1 VEGTEEAAMTAE
13 AASVLVIDD
22 PAWGGLGE
30 VALRLIR
37 LGVDSFY
44 APEPGEAWL
53 LAKQEASRIRL
64 LLLAPSVSLRD
75 LDAVRNELAELEPD
89 LPRSCL
95 VVGPRPED
103 ARREELRKA
112 GIYWALWEP
121 WDESALRMA
130 LVGAMAALPESS
142 STRRFERFPTTL
154 LGRAFKGV
162 HRQDVLVS
170 SLSEGGAFL
179 ETPHPFETGTRLTL
193 EIEGTG
199 GSIVTKAEVVFQGE
213 PGDGKDRCGQTG
225 MGVSFGELKESAR
238 ERLDQT
244 LAEHQ
249 RRFEV

>member
-1 VEGTEEAAMTAE
+1 MAAE
-13 AASVLVIDD
+13 AGSVLVIDD

-37 LGVDSFY
+37 LGIDSFY

-64 LLLAPSVSLRD
+64 LLLAPGVSLREFD
-75 LDAVRNELAELEPD
+75 SIRNELSNREPD
-89 LPRSCL
+89 LPRSWL
-95 VVGPRPED
+95 VVGPCPDDE
-103 ARREELRKA
+103 RREELRKA

-130 LVGAMAALPESS
+130 LSGAMAALPETS

-179 ETPHPFETGTRLTL
+179 ETPHPFDTGTRITL
-193 EIEGTG
+193 EIEGEG

-213 PGDGKDRCGQTG
+213 PGEGTDANNQVG
-225 MGVSFGELKESAR
+225 MGVSFGELKASAR
-238 ERLDQT
+238 ERLEQT

>member
-1 VEGTEEAAMTAE
+1 MKAE
-13 AASVLVIDD
+13 VASVLVIDD

-53 LAKQEASRIRL
+53 LAQQEASRIRL
-64 LLLAPSVSLRD
+64 LLLAPGVSLREIE
-75 LDAVRNELAELEPD
+75 AIRNELAEREPD

-103 ARREELRKA
+103 ERREELRKA
-112 GIYWALWEP
+112 GIYWALGEP
-121 WDESALRMA
+121 WDQSALRMA
-130 LVGAMAALPESS
+130 LVGAMAALPESAS
-142 STRRFERFPTTL
+142 LRRHERFPTTL

-179 ETPHPFETGTRLTL
+179 ETPHPFEAGTRITL
-193 EIEGTG
+193 EIEGAG
-199 GSIVTKAEVVFQGE
+199 GSIVTKAEVVLQGE
-213 PGDGKDRCGQTG
+213 PGDRRNLAG
-225 MGVSFGELKESAR
+225 MGVSFGELTATAR
-238 ERLDQT
+238 ERLEQT
-244 LAEHQ
+244 LAVHQ
-249 RRFEV
+249 RCFEV